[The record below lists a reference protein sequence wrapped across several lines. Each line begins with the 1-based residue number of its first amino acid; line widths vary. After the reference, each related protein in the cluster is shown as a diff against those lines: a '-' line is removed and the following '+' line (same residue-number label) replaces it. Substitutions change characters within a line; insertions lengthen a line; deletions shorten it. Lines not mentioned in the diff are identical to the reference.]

1 MNQRKKQMQLVV
13 KEKQNS
19 LVQKDQWLNE
29 LQIEIIINRLTT
41 SQIYRDIEFFE
52 IKKNLISFIVFN
64 EQFQKQNLVVF
75 EKGCKQIDNTKIP
88 CCYYQEEF
96 TIDISIKEFDKDQH
110 QKAQKIYSLQ
120 DLKMIQDYQDFQFV
134 KAIKQEKELDNL
146 INDNLSLCTSLIKF
160 TLIIRD
166 IQSIKEED
174 KSNFLLHIGE
184 CLKNCYHLQYMDI
197 QLQTRIDKYQ
207 VEQFIHTTTQ
217 FENITKYILTL
228 RSLYLDLNNL
238 QNIGTS
244 FKNFKKLNNFQTRI
258 WSDDLNH
265 EGVSRLYSQ
274 ISNIKSIK
282 KLTIDLQQ
290 NKIQS
295 QGAINLSKCL
305 ENLQGLTKLK
315 IDLWN
320 NQIEQDGIVYLVN
333 QICKISSLKHLKFLI
348 WKNSIKYE
356 QIAQALE
363 NLSCSSSIYRLDLVI
378 EQKQLQPSNIS
389 QIVRTLR
396 NFSKIY
402 WFQIDLF
409 SYQLN
414 DEIKLFQAIKKNKRL
429 VYFKQV
435 DGLKY

>member
-29 LQIEIIINRLTT
+29 LTWQFLR
-41 SQIYRDIEFFE
+41 RDV
-52 IKKNLISFIVFN
+52 N
-64 EQFQKQNLVVF
+64 
-75 EKGCKQIDNTKIP
+75 
-88 CCYYQEEF
+88 EEF

-110 QKAQKIYSLQ
+110 
-120 DLKMIQDYQDFQFV
+120 
-134 KAIKQEKELDNL
+134 NL

-282 KLTIDLQQ
+282 KLTIDLQYF
-290 NKIQS
+290 
-295 QGAINLSKCL
+295 NLKQL
-305 ENLQGLTKLK
+305 FNLPNL
-315 IDLWN
+315 
-320 NQIEQDGIVYLVN
+320 
-333 QICKISSLKHLKFLI
+333 FLI
-348 WKNSIKYE
+348 QY
-356 QIAQALE
+356 
-363 NLSCSSSIYRLDLVI
+363 LSLR
-378 EQKQLQPSNIS
+378 PS
-389 QIVRTLR
+389 
-396 NFSKIY
+396 
-402 WFQIDLF
+402 D
-409 SYQLN
+409 
-414 DEIKLFQAIKKNKRL
+414 
-429 VYFKQV
+429 
-435 DGLKY
+435 